1 MYNSFDSLFS
11 QYDSLI
17 FLDTETSGLDYK
29 RDEII
34 ELAAVK
40 MLPDHTIP
48 AEIDDFIKLT
58 SGRKLNPKIT
68 QLTGITDNILDTQ
81 GISKGESCSRFIE
94 LLSSERPLVVAYN
107 AQFDMNFLFWFL
119 HREGKAGVLKKIDM
133 LDAMTIYKDRREY
146 PHRIAD
152 AIISYSLEDK
162 VKNSHRAIDD
172 THALIEVLAAMGTE
186 TPDLDRYVNLFG
198 YNPKYGINGSRISSI
213 EYKAQPYNSSDK
225 LYNLL

>member
-1 MYNSFDSLFS
+1 MYNSFDNLLS

-40 MLPDHTIP
+40 MLPDHSVS
-48 AEIDDFIKLT
+48 AEMDDFIRLT
-58 SGRKLNPKIT
+58 AGRVLSPKIT
-68 QLTGITDNILDTQ
+68 ELTGITEDMLNTQ
-81 GISKGESCSRFIE
+81 GISKNESCSRFVDF
-94 LLSSERPLVVAYN
+94 LDSERPLVIAYN

-119 HREGKAGVLKKIDM
+119 HREGKAGILKKIDM
-133 LDAMTIYKDRREY
+133 LDAMTVYKDRREY

-152 AIISYSLEDK
+152 AIIAYSLEDK
-162 VKNSHRAIDD
+162 VQNSHRAIDD
-172 THALIEVLAAMGTE
+172 TRALVEVLAAMGEE
-186 TPDLDRYVNLFG
+186 TPDLDRYINLFG

-213 EYKAQPYNSSDK
+213 EYKAQSYKNTDK